1 MAFRNKA
8 MGLGLRAINR
18 IGGSALVDRLGLRE
32 PAQKALYH
40 GSRLGFRG
48 VGTLASGFKAT
59 QKLLAPARLATG
71 SPQGLFDL
79 TPSDE
84 QQMLRDAAASFA
96 AERMRPAAQAADTA
110 AAAPPE
116 LLAGIDELGIAAMSI
131 PEAFGGVGA
140 ERSTVTHVL
149 IAEALAHGDMG
160 LAVAGLAPSAVS
172 TALVLWGDEAQQARW
187 LPAFSGERTPVAA
200 LAINEPVPLFD
211 PLKLQTRARRVADG
225 FVLDGVKSL
234 VPRADEAELLIVAA
248 AVDSADGAAPVPALF
263 VVEAA
268 GAGLHYS
275 AEPAMGLRAASTMR
289 VEFDGVTLPATAL
302 LGSADPAVYREC
314 IRLARLGWCALAVG
328 TAQAALDYLIPYVN
342 ERVAFGEPISHR
354 QSVAFAIANIGIE
367 LEGMRLATWRAACRA
382 EQGLDFARA
391 TAIARR
397 LCADKGMQIGS
408 EAVQLLGG
416 HGFVKEHP
424 VERWYRDLR
433 AAAVMEGVVLV

>member
-1 MAFRNKA
+1 MAMTSKA

-18 IGGSALVDRLGLRE
+18 IAGSPLVARLGLRR
-32 PAQKALYH
+32 PAEKALYH

-48 VGTLASGFKAT
+48 AGVLASGIKAT
-59 QKLLAPARLATG
+59 QQLLGPARLP
-71 SPQGLFDL
+71 SSNPQGLFDL
-79 TPSDE
+79 TPTEE
-84 QQMLRDAAASFA
+84 QQMLREAAASFA
-96 AERMRPAAQAADTA
+96 AERMRPAAQAADA
-110 AAAPPE
+110 SAAAPAE
-116 LLAGIDELGIAAMSI
+116 VLAGIGELGIASMSI
-131 PEAFGGVGA
+131 PESLGGVGA
-140 ERSTVTHVL
+140 ERSAVTNVL

-160 LAVAGLAPSAVS
+160 LAVAGLAPAAVAN
-172 TALVLWGDEAQQARW
+172 ALVLWGDEGQQSAF
-187 LPAFSGERTPVAA
+187 LPAFATEHAPVAA
-200 LAINEPVPLFD
+200 LAINEPQPLFD
-211 PLKLQTRARRVADG
+211 PLKLQTRARRSTDG
-225 FVLDGVKSL
+225 FVLDGIKAL

-248 AVDSADGAAPVPALF
+248 ALDDAGPALF

-268 GAGLHYS
+268 AAGLRYS

-289 VEFDGVTLPATAL
+289 VAFDGVKLPASAL
-302 LGSADPAVYREC
+302 LGGGDPIAYREC

-354 QSVAFAIANIGIE
+354 QSVAFAVANIGIE
-367 LEGMRLATWRAACRA
+367 LEGMRLATWRAASRA

-391 TAIARR
+391 TSIARR
-397 LCADKGMQIGS
+397 LCGDKGMQIGS
-408 EAVQLLGG
+408 DAVQLLGG